1 MKRISLHKVMAKL
14 AEEQKVELADIGRI
28 ENMLNMQRKL
38 TAKAQEEWRNLG
50 RIAEDARRAQMD
62 LQEVHKKVITIY
74 NALGGAEKV
83 AKMLMSYEKQ
93 LKKAEK
99 DLGTNIPEAIDI
111 QGSYA
116 IVDEAMQMA
125 DKLDK
130 MLIESKKYLK

>member
-1 MKRISLHKVMAKL
+1 MKQGKTEKAVFTKL
-14 AEEQKVELADIGRI
+14 STEKVELADIGRI
-28 ENMLNMQRKL
+28 ESMLNMQRKL
-38 TAKAQEEWRNLG
+38 TAKGQEEWRNLG

-83 AKMLMSYEKQ
+83 AKMLMGYEKE

-116 IVDEAMQMA
+116 IVDEAMKMA
-125 DKLDK
+125 EKLDK

>member
-1 MKRISLHKVMAKL
+1 MKRISLNKVMAKL
-14 AEEQKVELADIGRI
+14 AEEQKVELADLSRL
-28 ENMLNMQRKL
+28 ESMLNMQRKL

-74 NALGGAEKV
+74 NALGGAEKA

-125 DKLDK
+125 EKLDK

>member
-1 MKRISLHKVMAKL
+1 MKRISLNKVMAKL
-14 AEEQKVELADIGRI
+14 AEEQKIELADLSRL
-28 ENMLNMQRKL
+28 ESMLNMQRKL

-125 DKLDK
+125 EKLDK

>member
-1 MKRISLHKVMAKL
+1 MKQGKTEKAVFAKL
-14 AEEQKVELADIGRI
+14 ASQKVELADINRI
-28 ENMLNMQRKL
+28 ESMLNMQRKL
-38 TAKAQEEWRNLG
+38 TDAAQDEWRDLG
-50 RIAEDARRAQMD
+50 RLAEDARRVQMD
-62 LQEVHKKVITIY
+62 IEAAYKKAANTF

-83 AKMLMSYEKQ
+83 AKMLMGYEKE

-125 DKLDK
+125 QKLNK
-130 MLIESKKYLK
+130 MLTESKKYIK

>member
-1 MKRISLHKVMAKL
+1 MKRISLNKVMAKL
-14 AEEQKVELADIGRI
+14 AEEQKLELADIGRI

>member
-14 AEEQKVELADIGRI
+14 AEEQKVELADLSRL
-28 ENMLNMQRKL
+28 ESMLNMQRKL

-125 DKLDK
+125 KKLDK

>member
-1 MKRISLHKVMAKL
+1 MKRISLNKVMAKL

>member
-38 TAKAQEEWRNLG
+38 TVKAQEEWRNLG

-62 LQEVHKKVITIY
+62 LQEVYKKVITIY

-125 DKLDK
+125 EKLDK

>member
-14 AEEQKVELADIGRI
+14 AEEQKVELADLSRL
-28 ENMLNMQRKL
+28 ESMLNMQRKL

-125 DKLDK
+125 EKLDK

>member
-1 MKRISLHKVMAKL
+1 MKRISLNKVMAKL
-14 AEEQKVELADIGRI
+14 AEEQKVELADLSRL
-28 ENMLNMQRKL
+28 ESMLNMQRKL

-125 DKLDK
+125 EKLDK